1 VRAFHCVR
9 AGLRASADA
18 ARSDT
23 LHAMS
28 RALSSVVRVR
38 CAAVAS
44 ATGLLAIGAGCSPPA
59 PQPQAPPQQAP
70 VAPAALTTFWSGLVS
85 NDPLKLEGALGLL
98 LANPEI
104 ADAPFVASFSLFGA
118 GPLGSSNFTWSFA
131 DGTTITL
138 DPGVLKRLG
147 AAIDAAVVAAEPD
160 AARQMERRVELLDRL
175 DKLTIG
181 LWEASA
187 AFEARR
193 GGLLGENSG
202 DRLARESALFDLRS
216 YAVLLGRIGMEER
229 GKLPAALV
237 DQAALARRGE
247 ELKAWRKAM
256 LSNAPGTGSP

>member
-1 VRAFHCVR
+1 MRAFHRDR
-9 AGLRASADA
+9 AGMRASAGA

-23 LHAMS
+23 LRAMS
-28 RALSSVVRVR
+28 RERHSVVRMR

-44 ATGLLAIGAGCSPPA
+44 AVGLLVIGAGCRPPA
-59 PQPQAPPQQAP
+59 PQPQAQPQQAP
-70 VAPAALTTFWSGLVS
+70 VSPSVLMAFWSGLVS

-98 LANPEI
+98 LANPKI
-104 ADAPFVASFSLFGA
+104 ADAPFVASFSLFGT
-118 GPLGSSNFTWSFA
+118 GPLGSSNSAWSFA

-138 DPGVLKRLG
+138 DPGALKRLG

-181 LWEASA
+181 LWETSA
-187 AFEARR
+187 AFEAPR

-216 YAVLLGRIGMEER
+216 YAVLLGRIVMEER

-237 DQAALARRGE
+237 DQAELARRGE